1 MGDPNRASTLT
12 IQERIMLHLQGHARQ
27 REDYAVPRA
36 VTQSGIAEA
45 LAIRVAHASRE
56 VRKLVD
62 GELAEERDAAVEGSK
77 RHQKAYFLTAA
88 GLQAAAALRQ
98 ELGPEAAAAVVA
110 HAATPRAAE
119 EGPVHVLR
127 EFPKLRYFFG
137 RAQELEG
144 ARKLLETRGVL
155 VVLGIAGIGKS
166 TFGAR
171 LQEELAGTRSTVW
184 YQIHEYDTPASVLAP
199 VARLLA
205 LLGRPKL
212 ELLTKRDAAVDLPQA
227 KEVLMEGVVGLKV
240 AVFIDDP
247 QVAPPEAL
255 QALRVLR
262 EVAASQ
268 PEALKLIFLAR
279 MRPPIYDGRDV
290 KLRKTV
296 GELELAG
303 LSREDVGLLLGA
315 GDRPRDPGAVYD
327 TTGGHPLFIELV
339 RDAAGEGSSAGPDR
353 RQIDRFLQ
361 DQIYSKLDRGEREA
375 LRRVVFVRR
384 PVDPRVLLAP
394 PATFESLLTLES
406 RSLVRR
412 DAAGRVT
419 VHESIRDFVR
429 RTLSEEEEQEL
440 SSSAYRAL
448 MGEVEVANRRDDP
461 LYAIAL
467 LEDAL
472 RLAPEEEEVPLLVRL
487 GGFHLAVAQ
496 YNQAAFRLE
505 QASALMAGKPD
516 MPSQGITRLLLGAV
530 HSEAG
535 HPDVAA
541 QWLEGARELM
551 EGPLAQVGPE
561 RGRVYLELAKW
572 QVRYGTAAKA
582 RAWIDQA
589 MQVGKALQHPFI
601 IAEGEM
607 LLSHVTP
614 AREGLEHLERAVEL
628 AAANEFSPLLSLA
641 HTTLSWHLVDLFGET
656 DRAVRHANDGLEIAT
671 TLGNRV
677 LIGGAHAALAKA
689 HWRSGDLKAAQE
701 HARRGME
708 TAEKNFTE
716 RIVPMALVSTL
727 LSEAGSAPEGERMAR
742 ELLEA
747 AEKYGSPMEV
757 LSARRSLARALDVQG
772 RYEEA
777 IPLLT
782 LCHETYGQMA
792 LSCDAPNHIAI
803 LDRMIRMEVI
813 RGNREAARRWFDAA
827 KARLPEVD
835 SPIGGALQAM
845 AFAHLR
851 QVEDPALS
859 ASYYW
864 RAAETW
870 RKVGWRMLELKMLVD
885 CSNVVAEVAK
895 AGKGQPDGVP
905 GSAEIE
911 GRIGQ
916 LTEELSV
923 PRPSPLTGSTLA

>member
-1 MGDPNRASTLT
+1 
-12 IQERIMLHLQGHARQ
+12 MLHLQAHTRL
-27 REDYAVPRA
+27 REEYAVPRA

-45 LAIRVAHASRE
+45 LGIRVAHASRE

-77 RHQKAYFLTAA
+77 RHQKAYFLTPA
-88 GLQAAAALRQ
+88 GVAAASKLRK
-98 ELGPEAAAAVVA
+98 ELGPEAEAAVAAASS
-110 HAATPRAAE
+110 PRSRE
-119 EGPVHVLR
+119 PEGPVHVLR
-127 EFPKLRYFFG
+127 DLPQLRYFFG
-137 RAQELEG
+137 RAQEL
-144 ARKLLETRGVL
+144 AAAHKLLETRGVL

-166 TFGAR
+166 TFGAK
-171 LQEELAGTRSTVW
+171 LQEEAAATRSTVW

-227 KEVLMEGVVGLKV
+227 KDVLMADAEGLAL

-247 QVAPPEAL
+247 QLAGPEAL

-262 EVAASQ
+262 EVSAARGD
-268 PEALKLIFLAR
+268 ALKLVFLAR
-279 MRPPIYDGRDV
+279 TRPPIYDGRDLT
-290 KLRKTV
+290 LRKTV
-296 GELELAG
+296 GEIELAG
-303 LSREDVGLLLGA
+303 LPMADAGLLLGA
-315 GDRPRDPGAVYD
+315 DGKAHDVDVVYD

-339 RDAAGEGSSAGPDR
+339 RDADMATADGGPDR

-361 DQIYSKLDRGEREA
+361 EQIYSKLDRGEREA

-394 PATFESLLTLES
+394 PATFESLLTLEA
-406 RSLVRR
+406 RSLIRR
-412 DAAGRVT
+412 DAVGRIT
-419 VHESIRDFVR
+419 VHDSIRDFVR

-440 SSSAYRAL
+440 SQAAYRAL
-448 MGEVEVANRRDDP
+448 LGEVEVANRRDDP

-472 RLAPEEEEVPLLVRL
+472 RLSPEEEEVPLLIRL

-496 YNQAAFRLE
+496 YNQAASRLE
-505 QASALMAGKPD
+505 EALARMEGRSDVPSAGLA
-516 MPSQGITRLLLGAV
+516 RLILGAV

-535 HPDVAA
+535 HPEVARR
-541 QWLEGARELM
+541 WLDEARGAL
-551 EGPLAQVGPE
+551 EGPLRPVGPE
-561 RGRVYLELAKW
+561 RGRTYLEFAKW
-572 QVRYGTAAKA
+572 EVRYGTAPAAREWIA
-582 RAWIDQA
+582 RA
-589 MQVGKALQHPFI
+589 MEVGELLKHQYIL
-601 IAEGEM
+601 AEGEM

-614 AREGLEHLERAVEL
+614 AREGLAHLEKAVEL
-628 AAANEFSPLLSLA
+628 ASANEFSPLLSLA

-656 DRAVRHANDGLEIAT
+656 DRALAHADDGLRIAT

-689 HWRSGDLKAAQE
+689 HWRSGDLKSAQE

-727 LSEAGSAPEGERMAR
+727 LSEAGSAQAGEQMAR

-772 RYEEA
+772 RYDEA
-777 IPLLT
+777 VPLLT
-782 LCHETYGQMA
+782 LCHETYGRMA

-803 LDRMIRMEVI
+803 LDRLIRMEVI
-813 RGNREAARRWFDAA
+813 RGNKDGARAWFEAA

-859 ASYYW
+859 ATYYW
-864 RAAETW
+864 HAAQTW

-885 CSNVVAEVAK
+885 CANGVQRVK
-895 AGKGQPDGVP
+895 DAGGEAPHDVP
-905 GSAEIE
+905 GEGAIE
-911 GRIGQ
+911 ERIGE
-916 LTEELSV
+916 LTAALHV

>member
-1 MGDPNRASTLT
+1 MGDPGRASTLT
-12 IQERIMLHLQGHARQ
+12 IQERIMLHLEGHAKR
-27 REDYAVPRA
+27 REEYAVPRA

-88 GLQAAAALRQ
+88 GLQASAALRQ
-98 ELGPEAAAAVVA
+98 ELGPEAAAAVAA
-110 HAATPRAAE
+110 HAAVPRRSE
-119 EGPVHVLR
+119 QGPVHVLR
-127 EFPKLRYFFG
+127 EFPILRYFFG
-137 RAQELEG
+137 RARELAG
-144 ARKLLETRGVL
+144 AHKLLETRGVL

-166 TFGAR
+166 TFGAK
-171 LQEELAGTRSTVW
+171 LQEELAPSRSTVW

-199 VARLLA
+199 VARVLA

-227 KEVLMEGVVGLKV
+227 KDILMEDAEGLQL

-262 EVAASQ
+262 EVAAAH
-268 PEALKLIFLAR
+268 PDALKIVFLAR

-290 KLRKTV
+290 TLRKSV
-296 GELELAG
+296 GEIELSG
-303 LSREDVGLLLGA
+303 LSMEDVGLLLGA
-315 GDRPRDPGAVYD
+315 GDHPRDAGVVYE

-339 RDAAGEGSSAGPDR
+339 RDAAGDGSSAGPDR

-394 PATFESLLTLES
+394 PATFESLLTLEA
-406 RSLVRR
+406 RSLMRR

-429 RTLSEEEEQEL
+429 RTLSEEETQEL
-440 SSSAYRAL
+440 ASAAYRAL

-472 RLAPEEEEVPLLVRL
+472 RLAPEEEEVPLLIRL

-496 YNQAAFRLE
+496 YNQAALRLD
-505 QASALMAGKPD
+505 QANALMQGRPD
-516 MPSQGITRLLLGAV
+516 EPSQGLARMLLGAV

-535 HPDVAA
+535 HPDVAR
-541 QWLEGARELM
+541 QWLDSAREWM
-551 EGPLAQVGPE
+551 EGPLSQLGPE

-572 QVRYGTAAKA
+572 EVRYGTAPVA
-582 RAWIDQA
+582 RDWIDKA
-589 MQVGKALQHPFI
+589 MRVGETLKHPYI

-656 DRAVRHANDGLEIAT
+656 ERAVRHANDGLEIAT

-689 HWRSGDLKAAQE
+689 SWRSGDLKAAQD

-772 RYEEA
+772 RYDEA
-777 IPLLT
+777 IPLLK
-782 LCHETYGQMA
+782 LCHETYGRMA

-813 RGNREAARRWFDAA
+813 RGDKDAARAWFDAA

-851 QVEDPALS
+851 QREDPALS

-864 RAAETW
+864 RAAEVW

-885 CSNVVAEVAK
+885 CANVVGEVGK
-895 AGKGQPDGVP
+895 AGQGQPEGVP
-905 GSAEIE
+905 PPGEIE
-911 GRIGQ
+911 ERIGS
-916 LTEELSV
+916 LAAELSV
-923 PRPSPLTGSTLA
+923 PRPSPLTGTTLA